1 MTEVE
6 PPGGRAKLID
16 CIIYKIEKAEALPV
30 SKAINGIAILKN
42 IANQIK
48 RKLTIGKGDGPIK
61 IYDATENDFKDSY
74 MPYKPPKFSNPLDFI
89 FLKEKNDKRNLPKKK
104 FLKER

>member
-16 CIIYKIEKAEALPV
+16 CSIYKIEKAGALPV

-42 IANQIK
+42 IANKIK
-48 RKLTIGKGDGPIK
+48 RKLT
-61 IYDATENDFKDSY
+61 NKD
-74 MPYKPPKFSNPLDFI
+74 L
-89 FLKEKNDKRNLPKKK
+89 
-104 FLKER
+104 